1 MKIFKRTMLILISVL
16 VAATV
21 FVLLYLQLP
30 KSGKAPSGERL
41 EKISRSPHYKD
52 GSFVYLSPTP
62 TLAEGFSYGKIMYNF
77 FFKQNYRKRPERNCR
92 FGQWIEDFPLLMQ
105 I

>member
-30 KSGKAPSGERL
+30 KLGKAPSGERL

-52 GSFVYLSPTP
+52 GSFVNLSPTP
-62 TLAEGFSYGKIMYNF
+62 TLAEGFRMVKSGTISFSNRIIEKDWNETVDLDNGLKIF
-77 FFKQNYRKRPERNCR
+77 HC
-92 FGQWIEDFPLLMQ
+92 
-105 I
+105 